1 MLSDFE
7 PDDFLIDDPEEV
19 EDPAVEEL
27 EPKLIA
33 FFEDNPEEVF
43 YETQLS
49 VLFEKNY
56 FHWVTVRALR
66 HLRDERRIGTSLE
79 PFSGNTTIRFYFHR
93 RNRYWKRRSVEIKK
107 LVGEFSDP
115 RFTQAIGLQGEAMV
129 DAALPRIGFLP
140 RASNVKTWND
150 KAWTTTNHDLD
161 RVFTR
166 DGIDYG
172 CEIKNRL
179 GYIPQDEFRTKLLM
193 CRALGLRPLFVA
205 RMMPKVYVQD
215 INKAGGFAWIMGY
228 QFYPFASNDL
238 ANRVRATLRLPVDC
252 PARLQD
258 GTLQRFLKWH
268 EALITRFRAS

>member
-1 MLSDFE
+1 
-7 PDDFLIDDPEEV
+7 LIHDPEEM

-33 FFEDNPEEVF
+33 FFEENPEEVF

-66 HLRDERRIGTSLE
+66 HLRDDRSIGSSLD
-79 PFSGNTTIRFYFHR
+79 PLSGNTTIRFYFHR
-93 RNRYWKRRSVEIKK
+93 RNRYWKRRAGEIKK
-107 LVGEFSDP
+107 LVLEFSDP

-140 RASNVKTWND
+140 RASNVKSWNE
-150 KAWTTTNHDLD
+150 KTWTTTNHDLD

-193 CRALGLRPLFVA
+193 CTELGLRPLFVA
-205 RMMPKVYVQD
+205 RMMPKVYTQD
-215 INKAGGFAWIMGY
+215 IIKAGGFAWIMGY

-238 ANRVRATLRLPVDC
+238 ANRVRTTLRLPVDC

-258 GTLQRFLKWH
+258 GTLQRFLRWH
-268 EALITRFRAS
+268 EALITRTQRS